1 MAHLIHHRH
10 LHHLLPLGDPV
21 NIVVEEAAVRVE
33 VDVLELAFPYYLVWD
48 LPLQVHE
55 QLQHVIVRL
64 PSKHDFT

>member
-1 MAHLIHHRH
+1 MANLIHHRH
-10 LHHLLPLGDPV
+10 LNHLLPLGDPV
-21 NIVVEEAAVRVE
+21 NVVVEEAAVRVE
-33 VDVLELAFPYYLVWD
+33 VDVLELAFPYNLVWD